1 MIPRSPE
8 DGVFGTVL
16 RRRDRGPFV
25 AKETAYGPDTAVPA
39 HAHADL
45 NVCLVLAGACTERRD
60 GETRRYVGPSLTLNV
75 PSSGHEFS
83 AGPDGVRC
91 FSVQVAEPWLREFRE
106 ERNVDV
112 VPLVNVGDP
121 ILVSAA
127 LRLHR
132 EQREDDL
139 SGLALESLLID
150 ALALMLGIAQDRPG
164 GAPPMWLRRAREL
177 MDERFAEPLTLEGI
191 AREVGVH
198 RVHLARVF
206 RAHHGTTVGDYIR
219 RRRLEHALRMI
230 ANGDVAFG
238 RVALRAGFYDQ
249 SHFNRWF
256 RDLTGLTP
264 TRFQSLVAPPRR

>member
-1 MIPRSPE
+1 M
-8 DGVFGTVL
+8 FGTVL
-16 RRRDRGPFV
+16 RRQERGPFI
-25 AKETAYGPDTAVPA
+25 AKETGYGPDAVVPA
-39 HAHADL
+39 HAHDEL
-45 NVCLVLAGACTERRD
+45 NICLVLAGSCTERRD

-75 PSSGHEFS
+75 PSSGHEFR

-91 FSVQVAEPWLREFRE
+91 FSIRVAEPWLREFRE
-106 ERNVDV
+106 ERRVDF

-121 ILVSAA
+121 VVVSAA

-139 SGLALESLLID
+139 SDLSLETLLIE
-150 ALALMLGIAQDRPG
+150 ALALILGVAQDRAG
-164 GAPPMWLRRAREL
+164 GDPPVWLRRARAL
-177 MDERFAEPLTLEGI
+177 LDDRFAETLTLEGV

-198 RVHLARVF
+198 RVHLARTF
-206 RAHHGTTVGDYIR
+206 RAYHGVTVGDYIR

-230 ANGDVAFG
+230 ANGDDALG

-256 RDLTGLTP
+256 RGLTGLTP
-264 TRFQSLVAPPRR
+264 TRFQSLVAPPRT